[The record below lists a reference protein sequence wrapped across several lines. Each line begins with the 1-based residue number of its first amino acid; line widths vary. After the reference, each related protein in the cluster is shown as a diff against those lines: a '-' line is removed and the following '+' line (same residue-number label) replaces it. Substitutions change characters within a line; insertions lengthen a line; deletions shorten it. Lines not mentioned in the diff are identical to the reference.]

1 MGCLK
6 QKEESL
12 VPSEINRHDEQLCLQ
27 FVWPDGVDVMI
38 PYRVVRLA
46 CPCAHCV
53 DEWTGKPLLDPDTLP
68 EDIAIESMELRGNYA
83 LKISW
88 TDGHDT
94 GLYTWARLSSITR
107 SHQP

>member
-27 FVWPDGVDVMI
+27 LVWPDGVDVMI
-38 PYRVVRLA
+38 PYRAVRLA

-53 DEWTGKPLLDPDTLP
+53 DEWTGKPLLDPDTVP